1 MKGNDKKMIW
11 RRWRR
16 DLEEEHLDLQP
27 AFKEHTRERRRRCA
41 SGSSA
46 VSLFRT
52 IGDSLGIGTESMGA
66 TWDPLLL
73 TFWGSEKPTWDI

>member
-16 DLEEEHLDLQP
+16 DLEEEHLDMQS

-41 SGSSA
+41 SGKHGRPLGA
-46 VSLFRT
+46 GTGVEVPEVEAGERHAEATRVAECEQRCVSQ
-52 IGDSLGIGTESMGA
+52 G
-66 TWDPLLL
+66 
-73 TFWGSEKPTWDI
+73 